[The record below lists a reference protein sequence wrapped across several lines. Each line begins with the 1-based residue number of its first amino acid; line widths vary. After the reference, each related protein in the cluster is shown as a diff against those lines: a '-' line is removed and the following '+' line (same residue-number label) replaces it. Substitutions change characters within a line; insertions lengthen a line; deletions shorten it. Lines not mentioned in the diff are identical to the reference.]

1 MSKVA
6 REGSYNIPKI
16 GMLLD
21 AITNPSSLSHNI
33 SSSLQGL

>member
-6 REGSYNIPKI
+6 REVSYNIPKI

-21 AITNPSSLSHNI
+21 AIPNPSPPSYNI
-33 SSSLQGL
+33 SSSRLTI